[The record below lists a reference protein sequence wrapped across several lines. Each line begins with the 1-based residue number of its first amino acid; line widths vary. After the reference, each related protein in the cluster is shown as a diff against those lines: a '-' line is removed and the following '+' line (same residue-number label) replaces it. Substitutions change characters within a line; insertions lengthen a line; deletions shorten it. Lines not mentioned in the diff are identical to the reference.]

1 MSIFDKKPYKSVESY
16 PYKFDFYLDEKK
28 VAKNDDEGSYLQ
40 IYSIGE
46 EHWEMKISVK
56 AHAYGYLLA
65 ALEQGAIKQLHDYA
79 RLMWS
84 ASMLATTEQ
93 GVNNDLWRA
102 ILKWQKRQQK
112 QAERRAKA
120 GTEHEELASQSLM
133 TDVAAYADATPK
145 ERKQM
150 RKQWK
155 EDAREALKE
164 DEV

>member
-1 MSIFDKKPYKSVESY
+1 MFKKKPYKSVEAY

-28 VAKNDDEGSYLQ
+28 VAKDSEDGSYLH

-65 ALEQGAIKQLHDYA
+65 ALEQDKVNQLHDYA

-84 ASMLATTEQ
+84 ASMLCTTDQ

-102 ILKWQKRQQK
+102 ILKWQKRKMK
-112 QAERRAKA
+112 QGANNAKA
-120 GTEHEELASQSLM
+120 VTEHEELASQSIM
-133 TDVAAYADATPK
+133 SEVAAYADATPK
-145 ERKQM
+145 QRKQM

-155 EDAREALKE
+155 EEAREALKE
-164 DEV
+164 EKI